1 MDRASSEAPTHICA
15 RPFAEWDRAR
25 SGKRVGAGHRLVTL
39 STLPHS
45 GMELLRVRI
54 LNSMPVLQ
62 VIMKVY
68 LAR

>member
-1 MDRASSEAPTHICA
+1 MDRASSEVPTQICA

-25 SGKRVGAGHRLVTL
+25 SGKRVGACYRLVTF

-45 GMELLRVRI
+45 GMELLGVRI
-54 LNSMPVLQ
+54 LNLMPVLQ

-68 LAR
+68 STR